1 MHAHLPA
8 SVRQPFVYQVSLNF
22 SGNHPG
28 STLSQFFKGLLKLL
42 LASLIA
48 GALMNI
54 FGLSAE
60 RILASIGLTPLEA
73 WEYVARFIAWAIPNV
88 MLGAIVILPLW
99 FCAYLFLPPRA
110 HDE

>member
-1 MHAHLPA
+1 MNP
-8 SVRQPFVYQVSLNF
+8 
-22 SGNHPG
+22 
-28 STLSQFFKGLLKLL
+28 FFKGLFKLL

-48 GALMNI
+48 GALLNL
-54 FGLSAE
+54 FGMSAE

-73 WEYVARFIAWAIPNV
+73 WEYVARFIAWAIPNI

-99 FCAYLFLPPRA
+99 FFAYLFSPPRA

>member
-1 MHAHLPA
+1 MN
-8 SVRQPFVYQVSLNF
+8 PFF
-22 SGNHPG
+22 AG
-28 STLSQFFKGLLKLL
+28 FLKLL

-48 GALMNI
+48 GAMMNL

-60 RILASIGLTPLEA
+60 RILASVGLTPLEA

-88 MLGAIVILPLW
+88 MLGTVVILPLW
-99 FCAYLFLPPRA
+99 FFAYLFMPPRS

>member
-1 MHAHLPA
+1 MNP
-8 SVRQPFVYQVSLNF
+8 
-22 SGNHPG
+22 
-28 STLSQFFKGLLKLL
+28 FFKGLFKLL

-48 GALMNI
+48 GALLNL
-54 FGLSAE
+54 FGMSAE

-73 WEYVARFIAWAIPNV
+73 WEYVARFIAWAIPNI

-99 FCAYLFLPPRA
+99 FFAYLFAPPRA